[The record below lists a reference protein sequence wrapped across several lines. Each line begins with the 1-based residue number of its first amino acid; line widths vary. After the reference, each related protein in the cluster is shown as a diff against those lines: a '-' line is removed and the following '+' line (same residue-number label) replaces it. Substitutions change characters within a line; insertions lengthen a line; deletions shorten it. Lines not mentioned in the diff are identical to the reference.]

1 MVWRG
6 LKFGLLLQLAIGPM
20 CLMVF
25 NTSVTQGVLY
35 GLCLVAAIALVDALY
50 IALSCAGVTVVLYQ
64 AHVKNIIRV
73 LGASVLA
80 YYGANM
86 VAGGLGFS
94 LLPHVALFSKPTGQ
108 SLFAQGLFLTA
119 SNPMTILFWGGVMSL
134 QVAEHGWSKK
144 ELFLFALGCVLATV
158 LFLTAVAFFAGV
170 FGRFLPRIAIQMLNM
185 LVGVVIIMS
194 GIKLLFKRS
203 IA

>member
-6 LKFGLLLQLAIGPM
+6 LKFGMLLQLAIGPM

-25 NTSVTQGVLY
+25 NTAVKQGVLY

-50 IALSCAGVTVVLYQ
+50 IALSCGGVAVVLYQ
-64 AHVKNIIRV
+64 AKVKAVVQI
-73 LGASVLA
+73 LGAFVLA
-80 YYGANM
+80 YFGANM

-94 LLPHVALFSKPTGQ
+94 LLPQMAVFSQPTGM

-119 SNPMTILFWGGVMSL
+119 SNPLTILFWGGVLSL
-134 QVAEHGWSKK
+134 QVAKHGLSKK

-158 LFLTAVAFFAGV
+158 LFLTAVAFLAGV
-170 FGRFLPRIAIQMLNM
+170 CGRFLPSIAIQILNV
-185 LVGVVIIMS
+185 LVGIAIIS
-194 GIKLLFKRS
+194 FGTRLLLKR
-203 IA
+203 